1 MLEDIDHIEQILISL
16 LSIESK
22 LIRKTSRW
30 FTVEEAA
37 NYLKLSTRSIRRFI
51 NRGNIPQNK
60 LPSGTIRIEKK
71 DLDSLVIFGSAY
83 RRLTLQQRKVVN
95 EE

>member
-1 MLEDIDHIEQILISL
+1 MHRIDQILNSL
-16 LSIESK
+16 SSIESK

-30 FTVEEAA
+30 LTVEEAA
-37 NYLKLSTRSIRRFI
+37 DYLKLSPRSIRRYL
-51 NRGNIPQNK
+51 NKTNIPLNK

-71 DLDSLVIFGSAY
+71 DLDSLVIFGISY
-83 RRLTLQQRKVVN
+83 RRLNRQQRKVVN